1 MEKRICKCCGAPLK
15 ERGWDGWIC
24 EYCGTKYS
32 LDTNGTYIK
41 VVSPGCHTLM
51 AQAEIDDY
59 WVMRDK
65 ELASQMVMDKLTM
78 SLADTLKEYMTLQE
92 NIDPLTT
99 KRIYRGMIRVVP
111 EGFRYE

>member
-1 MEKRICKCCGAPLK
+1 
-15 ERGWDGWIC
+15 
-24 EYCGTKYS
+24 
-32 LDTNGTYIK
+32 
-41 VVSPGCHTLM
+41 
-51 AQAEIDDY
+51 
-59 WVMRDK
+59 
-65 ELASQMVMDKLTM
+65 MVMDKLTM